1 MASVI
6 SDRPPVLPDDDSLYE
21 VVDGQIVEKEMSSF
35 AIMIALE
42 LYSSWLKFI
51 VHERRAAGRP
61 LHEMVYLLDIA
72 RDLRR
77 RPDVSFVSADR
88 WPVGKGLSM
97 TGDWAVVPDLAVE
110 VLSPHDLYQNV
121 ARKLREYFHYG
132 VHEVWLISPEDRIV
146 QVYTA
151 PDAVRQLTAADTL
164 QTALIP
170 GWSMNVGEL
179 IPVPAPA

>member
-6 SDRPPVLPDDDSLYE
+6 SEHPPVLPSSDSLYE
-21 VVDGQIVEKEMSSF
+21 IVDGQIVEKEMSSF

-42 LYSSWLKFI
+42 LYSSWLRFI
-51 VHERRAAGRP
+51 VHEGRATGRP
-61 LHEMVYLLDIA
+61 LHEMVFLLDEG

-77 RPDVSFVSADR
+77 RPDVSFVSAER
-88 WPVGKGLSM
+88 WPVGKGLPL

-110 VLSPHDLYQNV
+110 VLSPNDLYQNV

-132 VHEVWLISPEDRIV
+132 VKEVWLISPEDRLVEI
-146 QVYTA
+146 YTA
-151 PDAVRQLTAADTL
+151 PESVRKLTAADVLETS
-164 QTALIP
+164 LIP
-170 GWSMNVGEL
+170 GWSMNIGEL